1 MVLWCKASNNR
12 TITYSIW
19 LQNNFKQV
27 LMNKQL
33 VLYDDIAA
41 YKSPTKTTGPS
52 QRPDIVT
59 VDVNKLCFIELT
71 VRLETRIRI
80 NAEKKKRN

>member
-1 MVLWCKASNNR
+1 MVLWCKASNNQ

-19 LQNNFKQV
+19 LQNSSKRV

-52 QRPDIVT
+52 QRLDIVT
-59 VDVNKLCFIELT
+59 VEVNKLYVIELT
-71 VRLETRIRI
+71 VRFETRIRI